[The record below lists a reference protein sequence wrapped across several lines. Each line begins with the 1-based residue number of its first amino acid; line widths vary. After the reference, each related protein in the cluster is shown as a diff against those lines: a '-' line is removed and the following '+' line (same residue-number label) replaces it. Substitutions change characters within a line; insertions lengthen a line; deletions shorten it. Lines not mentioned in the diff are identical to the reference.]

1 MTVFKIQT
9 FLDAVSGYDNIQTFT
24 PDYVWS
30 VVKVWRRLWFP
41 WPRIEVG
48 VVKNLRPAELK
59 AARMAILNARI
70 RYRKEKARVM
80 RVTQLN
86 GIETK
91 TVVWDNGRYIDTT
104 ILPWYWRLL
113 HWCFTRKKKAE
124 KPTEKKPEKPAEK
137 KLEKK

>member
-9 FLDAVSGYDNIQTFT
+9 ILDAVSEYDNVQTFT

-30 VVKVWRRLWFP
+30 VAKVWRHLWCP

-59 AARMAILNARI
+59 AARMAILHARI
-70 RYRKEKARVM
+70 KFRKEKVRVM
-80 RVTQLN
+80 RVTQLR
-86 GIETK
+86 GKETK
-91 TVVWDNGRYIDTT
+91 TVVWDNGRYLDTT
-104 ILPWYWRLL
+104 ILPWYWRILRWAFL
-113 HWCFTRKKKAE
+113 
-124 KPTEKKPEKPAEK
+124 PKPAKKTTKAPEK

>member
-9 FLDAVSGYDNIQTFT
+9 FLDAVSMYDNIQTFT

-30 VVKVWRRLWFP
+30 VAKMWRRWYFP

-70 RYRKEKARVM
+70 RFRKEKARVM
-80 RVTQLN
+80 RVTQVS
-86 GIETK
+86 GVETK
-91 TVVWDNGRYIDTT
+91 TVVWDNGKYLDPT
-104 ILPWYWRLL
+104 ILPWYWRILR
-113 HWCFTRKKKAE
+113 WFITPSKTKAKKTEKAS
-124 KPTEKKPEKPAEK
+124 EKKPEKK
-137 KLEKK
+137 K

>member
-30 VVKVWRRLWFP
+30 VAKVWRRLWFP

-48 VVKNLRPAELK
+48 IVTNLRPAELK

-70 RYRKEKARVM
+70 RYRKERVRVM

-86 GIETK
+86 GVETK
-91 TVVWDNGRYIDTT
+91 MVVWDNGKYIDTT
-104 ILPWYWRLL
+104 ILPRYWRVLR
-113 HWCFTRKKKAE
+113 WCLTRKR
-124 KPTEKKPEKPAEK
+124 KPKPAKPEKRSEK
-137 KLEKK
+137 K